1 MPIQDVS
8 TVLLIREW
16 LREPCVGVRQT
27 VGFPEVW
34 TFMQNYPLMVAHP
47 LIGHLA
53 PHVSH
58 RVVRKVFVVGN
69 THSHPPFHAGIQT
82 IPHTA
87 HLQNQEGST
96 DVQATNNLIWQA
108 TRIYGKRPGA
118 PVGNTYLFQL
128 PAPMCLKIFLHP
140 NPLLFTPEAITIC
153 HQTRSDS
160 SFQGLSRTNHSNA
173 FPPRLVWIGCGGSSR
188 NGRTR
193 VHICHWHIILHLH
206 RLYMC
211 QNLLLPI
218 MDKTTIRR
226 FYKRLYHLVWQAT
239 KVNYKQP
246 ATCTSKVHRYLTL
259 QVTSKQP
266 TKLIKMYSKRPGRL
280 SPKN

>member
-1 MPIQDVS
+1 MYKRPTTQ
-8 TVLLIREW
+8 
-16 LREPCVGVRQT
+16 
-27 VGFPEVW
+27 
-34 TFMQNYPLMVAHP
+34 
-47 LIGHLA
+47 
-53 PHVSH
+53 
-58 RVVRKVFVVGN
+58 
-69 THSHPPFHAGIQT
+69 
-82 IPHTA
+82 
-87 HLQNQEGST
+87 
-96 DVQATNNLIWQA
+96 
-108 TRIYGKRPGA
+108 YGKRPGA

-128 PAPMCLKIFLHP
+128 PAPVGLKIFLHP

-206 RLYMC
+206 HLYTC

-218 MDKTTIRR
+218 MDKTTIWR
-226 FYKRLYHLVWQAT
+226 FYKRLYHLIWQAT
-239 KVNYKQP
+239 KINYKRP
-246 ATCTSKVHRYLTL
+246 VACVGKVHKYLTL
-259 QVTSKQP
+259 QATSKQP

-280 SPKN
+280 SQKIERDSPCSSYLTTGANKGDRPNFDNFHHF